1 MSHVARWTS
10 AQRGRLPRP
19 PRPSRVGNAPRF
31 LKDEIRQLACGL
43 ARSNFP
49 ADFVVAAIQGLSAGW
64 AAFSGYAHSAA
75 CAAAGRPLAPA
86 GHVDSSRPVPSAP
99 PLCNARSRRSSRRR
113 LAREAAAK
121 EQDASAQKIR
131 DAEAAA
137 HAAQQTRDAEAAAA
151 QQIRD
156 AEAAAQAAQQ
166 IRDAEAAA
174 AQQIRDAEAAAQTA
188 QLARDAEA
196 AKQAAKQSAVP
207 AQDTRREVSDAVA
220 QAARRREVG
229 EDTETGAQAAQRRQD
244 AVDRFRQEVAA
255 VSWGTT
261 RRWQWARVDGRLS
274 RTDAQRRQDAA
285 DCIRQ
290 GVPTFVS
297 PTSGIRRLQWGRF
310 DGRSPGR
317 QLSVRSDGGRSL
329 AAMRNRT
336 PVVAVDAEL

>member
-1 MSHVARWTS
+1 MS
-10 AQRGRLPRP
+10 
-19 PRPSRVGNAPRF
+19 
-31 LKDEIRQLACGL
+31 
-43 ARSNFP
+43 
-49 ADFVVAAIQGLSAGW
+49 
-64 AAFSGYAHSAA
+64 
-75 CAAAGRPLAPA
+75 
-86 GHVDSSRPVPSAP
+86 SAP
-99 PLCNARSRRSSRRR
+99 PLCNSRWRRYSRRL

-121 EQDASAQKIR
+121 EQEASAQKIR

-137 HAAQQTRDAEAAAA
+137 QAAQLIRDAEAAAA

-156 AEAAAQAAQQ
+156 AEAAAQA
-166 IRDAEAAA
+166 
-174 AQQIRDAEAAAQTA
+174 A

-207 AQDTRREVSDAVA
+207 AQDTRRKVSDAVA

-229 EDTETGAQAAQRRQD
+229 ADTETDAQAAQRRQD
-244 AVDRFRQEVAA
+244 AVDRFRQEIAA

-274 RTDAQRRQDAA
+274 RTDAQRRQAAA
-285 DCIRQ
+285 DSLLA
-290 GVPTFVS
+290 GVPVVVS

-317 QLSVRSDGGRSL
+317 QLGVRSDGGRSL
-329 AAMRNRT
+329 AAMALRDRT